1 MKKLPLLAALA
12 LALALPTT
20 VFAGSSV
27 DYTNFGGN
35 LLMGSNGGLTLTG
48 STLFAVNGLNGLGLV
63 TGPDL
68 GSLSFGTG
76 ALLSGSL
83 TTTSCSGA
91 APCMIATFSNAGS
104 WFKITGNGMSGI
116 PNATLFS
123 GSFQGPVQLLF
134 SGGADG
140 THTYILA
147 GNLGGGNTTSQL
159 ILNTGKGYFDGD
171 ATITSG
177 DTTIVVPE
185 PASLGLLGTGLIGLA
200 GIVRRKLKS

>member
-1 MKKLPLLAALA
+1 MKRFLLLAALA
-12 LALALPTT
+12 LALPTA
-20 VFAGSSV
+20 VFAGNQV
-27 DYTNFGGN
+27 DYTNTGGN
-35 LLMGSNGGLTLTG
+35 LTGSSSGLTLTG

-63 TGPDL
+63 TGDL

-83 TTTSCSGA
+83 TATSCSSGMP
-91 APCMIATFSNAGS
+91 PCVIATFSSTGS
-104 WFKITGNGMSGI
+104 WFKVAGNGTSGI
-116 PNATLFS
+116 PNATLFN
-123 GSFQGPVQLLF
+123 GAFQGPVQLLF

-147 GNLGGGNTTSQL
+147 GNLGGANTTSQL
-159 ILNTGKGYFDGD
+159 IVNTGKGYFDGD

-177 DTTIVVPE
+177 DTTMVVPE

-200 GIVRRKLKS
+200 GIVRRKLKG